1 MRYFAARCRD
11 RCDERMSGQRQAWQ
25 GTVAG
30 VLLALFA
37 GNATAQDR
45 GTTGVR
51 ADVVVQALS
60 LLGTPYRYGGSSP
73 ETGLDCS
80 GFVRHVFAEAL
91 KRDLPRRS
99 EQISGVGEP
108 VSRAELQ
115 PGDLVFFNTLKRA
128 FSHVAIYIGEGRFV
142 HAPAKRGNVRIEGL
156 DDRYWA
162 TRFNGARRV
171 IDAGSTTRT
180 RARGAAEPALNGAAP
195 RSGGTA
201 SDVERP
207 PEP

>member
-1 MRYFAARCRD
+1 
-11 RCDERMSGQRQAWQ
+11 MSGQRQEWQ
-25 GTVAG
+25 GILAV

-37 GNATAQDR
+37 SSAAAQER
-45 GTTGVR
+45 GTAGAR
-51 ADVVVQALS
+51 ADVVLQALS

-80 GFVRHVFAEAL
+80 GFVRHVFAAAVN
-91 KRDLPRRS
+91 RDLPRRS
-99 EQISGVGEP
+99 EEIGAFGEP

-115 PGDLVFFNTLKRA
+115 PGDLVFFNTLRRA

-142 HAPAKRGNVRIEGL
+142 HAPARRGSVRIEGL
-156 DDRYWA
+156 NDRYWA

-171 IDAGSTTRT
+171 IDSGSTPSIPASGASMAYPALKNPTPG
-180 RARGAAEPALNGAAP
+180 AGGAAFV
-195 RSGGTA
+195 
-201 SDVERP
+201 VERP